1 MNKII
6 CISILGLLAS
16 CFGSPTDEPK
26 EDVELLQL
34 WSVNHGTAGDAPP
47 VIHEDKIIMSGG
59 LFVYALEEETGEEI
73 WKYQFEDDNI
83 LQGRIF
89 LINGNQVAVAHTDKI
104 RAWNISNGSLQW
116 EFDYEA
122 NKLKPRLIGKH
133 VSFQNKYGFTSER
146 SKLFVLNR
154 SGDIEMVKYLDSEF
168 GVQGLTFFNDKLYVS
183 QGNTIHGLLTI
194 GRITVLNAQTGDS
207 LWAYN
212 TERSGFSEAPIIE
225 DGILYAGTIGN
236 SPENTFVALDAETGE
251 VIWEHSNS
259 EILTRSFVVGPK
271 YVYIAAVADVF
282 ALDKTTGV
290 RVWKFDR
297 ESTTLVKPVYLEGYV
312 YHSDHGRLFVID
324 GETGELVHEEPSPGG
339 FFWHVAAS
347 SDKIFAQTS
356 SQLIAYQPWHLR
368 N

>member
-1 MNKII
+1 MRTPILI
-6 CISILGLLAS
+6 LILISS
-16 CFGSPTDEPK
+16 CFKGPVEPIEDQKLEVLWTKTTSTVDVPNVPPLVINNSKVVYSGEIELVALDIKNGKESWRATIDGSE
-26 EDVELLQL
+26 
-34 WSVNHGTAGDAPP
+34 
-47 VIHEDKIIMSGG
+47 
-59 LFVYALEEETGEEI
+59 ALESVVLLYDKKLNRVVSNHFKTFKAWNAETGEPIFTLSDE
-73 WKYQFEDDNI
+73 NGI
-83 LQGRIF
+83 LAFRRGRNTLVNDGYGFVGDTLDAYVINANGSIRFKIEVDFGTLGVAYGNLKFFLAQGKTIHGA
-89 LINGNQVAVAHTDKI
+89 LSLGKI
-104 RAWNISNGSLQW
+104 RA
-116 EFDYEA
+116 FD
-122 NKLKPRLIGKH
+122 
-133 VSFQNKYGFTSER
+133 S
-146 SKLFVLNR
+146 
-154 SGDIEMVKYLDSEF
+154 
-168 GVQGLTFFNDKLYVS
+168 
-183 QGNTIHGLLTI
+183 
-194 GRITVLNAQTGDS
+194 QTGDS
-207 LWAYN
+207 LWIFE
-212 TERSGFSEAPIIE
+212 TDKSGFGNSAPIVE
-225 DGILYAGTIGN
+225 NGIIYAGTVGN

-356 SQLIAYQPWHLR
+356 RQLIAYQPWHLR